1 MRSPILSRAART
13 VPILLAGITGAL
25 FAQHPPN
32 ASGGPLL
39 GEQASYDVRFY
50 DLSIAVRPSDSSIG
64 GTLTIHAD
72 VVHPMDWLVL
82 DLDTTFT
89 VGSTRLIGFGGEWP
103 LEFERRGGRIWIALP
118 PATRQPGQDIT
129 VTVAYEGRPRAVPP
143 RGFGGFLWTETP
155 SGDPWIAVSCET
167 FGADLWWPVKDHLSD
182 EPDSLA
188 LNITVPEPLV
198 VATNGKLRD
207 VTQHANGTRTYHWFV
222 STPINNYGV
231 SLNIAPYEEL
241 TTPYE
246 SVDGETHTVHF
257 WVLPENVDKAR
268 AALPG
273 FLDHMRHFEEMLGP
287 YPFWE
292 DKYGIAEVPYLGM
305 EHQTIIAYGANYRFD
320 AMARIDWGFD
330 GLHQHELAHEWFGNQ
345 VTPPDFKDLWLNEAF
360 AQYSQPL
367 YAESRLGKEKAQE
380 IQAIHRSRIRNDL
393 PLAAREPR
401 TARQAYAAS
410 IYYKGAWVL
419 QSLRY
424 LMGDEAFFELLRRW
438 TYPESP
444 AVATTGSCRC
454 RFATTDEFV
463 RLASGIA
470 NEDLRWFFEV
480 YVRQPAL
487 PRLVVEREGERLSLS
502 WDVPNGL
509 PFPMPVDVSVDGR
522 IGRVLMPGARTTIT
536 VPAAATVE
544 VDPENWILMEEE
556 DEQ

>member
-1 MRSPILSRAART
+1 MRSPVLSHTAPA
-13 VPILLAGITGAL
+13 VLVLLASVTGAPL
-25 FAQHPPN
+25 AQHAPN

-39 GEQASYDVRFY
+39 AEQASYNVTFY
-50 DLSIAVRPSDSSIG
+50 DLSISVRPADRSIG
-64 GTLTIHAD
+64 GTLTVHAD

-89 VGSTRLIGFGGEWP
+89 VGSTKLIGFAEEWP

-118 PATRQPGQDIT
+118 PGTRQPGQQIA
-129 VTVAYEGRPRAVPP
+129 VEVAYEGRPRAVPP

-155 SGDPWIAVSCET
+155 SGDPWIAVSCEI
-167 FGADLWWPVKDHLSD
+167 FGADLWWPVKDHPSD
-182 EPDSLA
+182 EPDSMA

-207 VTQHANGTRTYHWFV
+207 VSANADGTRTYHWFV

-241 TTPYE
+241 TAPYE

-257 WVLPENVDKAR
+257 WVLPENVEAAR

-273 FLDHMRHFEEMLGP
+273 FLDHLRFFEEMLGP
-287 YPFWE
+287 YPFWK

-305 EHQTIIAYGANYRFD
+305 EHQTIIAYGANYQFD
-320 AMARIDWGFD
+320 AMAGIDWGFD

-345 VTPPDFKDLWLNEAF
+345 VTPSDFKDLWLNEAF

-367 YAESRLGKEKAQE
+367 YAESRLGMAKARE
-380 IQAIHRSRIRNDL
+380 IQAIQRSRIRNNL

-401 TARQAYAAS
+401 TAGQAYGAS

-424 LMGDEAFFELLRRW
+424 LMGDEAFFETLRRW

-444 AVATTGSCRC
+444 LVATTGSCRC
-454 RFATTDEFV
+454 RFATTDDFV
-463 RLASGIA
+463 RLASAVA
-470 NEDLRWFFEV
+470 NDDLRWFFEV

-487 PRLVVEREGERLSLS
+487 PRLVVEREGETLDLS
-502 WDVPNGL
+502 WDVPNDV
-509 PFPMPVDVSVDGR
+509 PFPMPVDVSVNGQLSR
-522 IGRVLMPGARTTIT
+522 LLMPDGHATLT
-536 VPAAATVE
+536 VPAGATVE
-544 VDPENWILMEEE
+544 IDPEEWILMEEE
-556 DEQ
+556 DQ